1 MIADP
6 QGAQNVQAQALA
18 SRVPRAGPP
27 STWTAMRFRVRYRK
41 TERVVIVLAPFP
53 QYAASSTGAAADE
66 IVTPFPFDS
75 ANAAITRAT
84 TSKRVAGPE
93 LESFFSE
100 MERCLRAGLPPAQS
114 LKLVT
119 PLCKSPYFRG
129 VISGLR
135 YLLEQHGQKLGEAME
150 QFPSAF
156 DEVAVALVRAGETS
170 GQQAAIFARLA
181 VRSASS
187 RNLTSK
193 FMSALVTP
201 GVTMVFVFAAMTI
214 LHFFVFPTLEGNFK
228 AIRLSGSVLPLPTQI
243 VVGVSNFVRN
253 YPIVWAIPVGGFLT
267 LVFGWRAIFSAK
279 WFQHWSVRVPVVGQ
293 AYRLIIMARALD
305 ALALLNAEAV
315 PLERCYKLAAKVSGH
330 YEYSEFF
337 HEVLKQLLKGRKP
350 FSAFL
355 SERHRIGP
363 EGADIA
369 ARMES
374 AGVTGQISESLS
386 VTATILKETADSK
399 LDAMPKLIGPLVT
412 VLATVIIGALVMAV
426 FLPTFTLLLDALK
439 GGAK

>member
-1 MIADP
+1 
-6 QGAQNVQAQALA
+6 
-18 SRVPRAGPP
+18 
-27 STWTAMRFRVRYRK
+27 MRFRVRYRQ
-41 TERVVIVLAPFP
+41 TERVIFVLAPFP

-66 IVTPFPFDS
+66 VVSPYPLDAT
-75 ANAAITRAT
+75 NAAITRAT
-84 TSKRVAGPE
+84 TAKRVSGPE

-135 YLLEQHGQKLGEAME
+135 YLLEQQGQKLGEAME

-187 RNLTSK
+187 RNLTNK
-193 FMSALVTP
+193 FLSALVTP
-201 GVTMVFVFAAMTI
+201 GVTLVFVFAAMTV
-214 LHFFVFPTLEGNFK
+214 LHFFVFPTLEENFK
-228 AIRLSGSVLPLPTQI
+228 SIRLNGSALPLSTQI

-253 YPIVWAIPVGGFLT
+253 FPIVWVIPIGGFFAV
-267 LVFGWRAIFSAK
+267 VFGWRAIFNAK
-279 WFQHWSVRVPVVGQ
+279 WFQRLSVRLPVVGE
-293 AYRLIIMARALD
+293 AYRLIIMARSLD

-330 YEYSEFF
+330 YEYAEFF
-337 HEVLKQLLKGRKP
+337 NEVLKQLLKGRKP

-374 AGVTGQISESLS
+374 ASVTGQISESLS
-386 VTATILKETADSK
+386 ITAVILKETADSK
-399 LDAMPKLIGPLVT
+399 LDSLPKLIGPLVT
-412 VLATVIIGALVMAV
+412 VFATVIIGALVMAV
-426 FLPTFTLLLDALK
+426 FLPTFTLLFDALK
-439 GGAK
+439 GSAK